1 MTAATR
7 TIRTLPSVV
16 QAELGTAIATLIRAK
31 DALKQGR
38 ATDAMFQGH
47 GRYECDAALNMAGSV
62 AGFQSII
69 EASYAT
75 IKKWQVFAQ
84 ERDIVVDWKAILKEE
99 GCPAHHEVTLSDDAI
114 AWAN

>member
-16 QAELGTAIATLIRAK
+16 QAELGTAIATLIRAI
-31 DALKQGR
+31 DALKPGR

-47 GRYECDAALNMAGSV
+47 GRSECDGALNMAGSV
-62 AGFQSII
+62 AGFQSMIQ
-69 EASYAT
+69 ASYAT

-84 ERDIVVDWKAILKEE
+84 ERDITVDWDAILKEE